1 MIFLECF
8 FIHFFLFPLI
18 FLRDELVYGKKY
30 FSVLK
35 SVIKM
40 KAFTT
45 YSVMLNQYGM
55 SFKLY
60 IYTSNHN
67 GTIIMEETRCI
78 LEKILHEQRNKCYN
92 K

>member
-1 MIFLECF
+1 
-8 FIHFFLFPLI
+8 
-18 FLRDELVYGKKY
+18 
-30 FSVLK
+30 
-35 SVIKM
+35 M

-92 K
+92 KWFQ